1 MRAACRVLVT
11 DGDER
16 AALAVTRALGLH
28 HVDVIVGCETE
39 RSLAGTSKYCTRSF
53 AYPSPYTSPSSY
65 VECLLDTVR
74 SERVEAVFPIS
85 DIAMHVI
92 GPTKAEFE
100 KYTAMPVPDYD
111 MFESISDK
119 YGLMRQAMA
128 LGIPVPKTI
137 FIPEGKID
145 SVLDQIDAF
154 PVVVKPGCSLV
165 KHGNGWQKT
174 SVQYANNSDDL
185 VDLYRRHQYLR
196 GPSLIQRRVVGQG
209 KGLFVL
215 MKRGVPLGMFAHRRL
230 REKPPSG
237 GVSVLRESIPL
248 DKGLTDPALRLLQM
262 ASWHGVAMV
271 EFKEDQLTR
280 VPLLMEV
287 NGRFWGSLQLA
298 IDAGIDFPWLLLEM
312 IKGHHVNVP
321 ENSYRCGVKSRWL
334 LGDVDHLLMRLFKS
348 DKTLNLPAGHSTK
361 WGCVT
366 DFVRSFN
373 HQTLNEIERT
383 KDFGPVLFE
392 WKRYMGSLI

>member
-1 MRAACRVLVT
+1 MRAAHRVLVT

-16 AALAVTRALGLH
+16 AALAVTRALGQH
-28 HVDVIVGCETE
+28 HVEVIVGSETD
-39 RSLAGTSKYCTRSF
+39 RSLAAASKYCTRSF
-53 AYPSPYTSPSSY
+53 AYPSPYTSASSY

-92 GPTKAEFE
+92 GPKKAEFE
-100 KYTAMPVPDYD
+100 KYTAMPTPDYE

-128 LGIPVPKTI
+128 LGIPVPETI
-137 FIPEGKID
+137 FVPDGKVD
-145 SVLDQIDAF
+145 SVLDQIASF

-165 KHGNGWQKT
+165 KHKDGWQKT
-174 SVQYANNSDDL
+174 SVQYADNSDDL
-185 VDLYRRHQYLR
+185 IDLYRRHQYLQ

-215 MKRGVPLGMFAHRRL
+215 MKQGVPLGMFAHRRL

-248 DKGLTDPALRLLQM
+248 DKVLTDPALRLLQR
-262 ASWHGVAMV
+262 ANWHGVAMV
-271 EFKEDQLTR
+271 EFKEDQSSR

-298 IDAGIDFPWLLLEM
+298 IDAGIDFPWLLLQM
-312 IKGHHVNVP
+312 AKGQHVSVP

-334 LGDVDHLLMRLFKS
+334 LGDLDHLLMRLFKS
-348 DKTLNLPAGHSTK
+348 EATLKLPPGSSSRWRCLLDFAGFANRDT
-361 WGCVT
+361 
-366 DFVRSFN
+366 FY
-373 HQTLNEIERT
+373 EIERFN
-383 KDFGPVLFE
+383 DMGPVVYEL
-392 WKRYMGSLI
+392 KQYVGYT

>member
-1 MRAACRVLVT
+1 MRVAHRVLVT

-16 AALAVTRALGLH
+16 AALAVTRALGQH
-28 HVDVIVGCETE
+28 HVEVIVGSETE
-39 RSLAGTSKYCTRSF
+39 RSLAAASKYCTRSF
-53 AYPSPYTSPSSY
+53 AYPSPYTSASSY

-74 SERVEAVFPIS
+74 RECVEAVFPIS

-92 GPTKAEFE
+92 GPKKAEFE
-100 KYTAMPVPDYD
+100 KYTAMPIPDYK

-128 LGIPVPKTI
+128 LGIPVPETI
-137 FIPEGKID
+137 FVPDGKVDGI
-145 SVLDQIDAF
+145 LDQLASF

-165 KHGNGWQKT
+165 KHKDGWQKT
-174 SVQYANNSDDL
+174 SVQYADNADDL
-185 VDLYRRHQYLR
+185 IDLYRRHQYLL

-215 MKRGVPLGMFAHRRL
+215 MKQGVPLGMFAHRRL

-248 DKGLTDPALRLLQM
+248 DKVLTDPALRLLQR
-262 ASWHGVAMV
+262 ANWHGVAMV
-271 EFKEDQLTR
+271 EFKEDQSSR

-298 IDAGIDFPWLLLEM
+298 IDAGIDFPWLLLQM
-312 IKGHHVNVP
+312 AKGQHVNVP

-334 LGDVDHLLMRLFKS
+334 LGDFDHLLMRLFKS
-348 DKTLNLPAGHSTK
+348 EATLKLPLGSSSKWRCLLDFAGFANRDT
-361 WGCVT
+361 
-366 DFVRSFN
+366 FY
-373 HQTLNEIERT
+373 EIERFN
-383 KDFGPVLFE
+383 DMGPVVYEL
-392 WKRYMGSLI
+392 KQYVGYI